1 MALITDAKNEALK
14 AKEDEGRRVNDQA
27 KRLDHI
33 TRALRIE
40 ASEVIAAKY
49 NEQMEIDRQAF
60 QSKIL
65 ELVEESKKQHTV
77 DLEEKQRL
85 SKMQPLRAPF
95 EEDIL
100 AKQRAQYEKRCQA
113 LKNKALKDYRDR
125 KVARAR
131 KALQDELERTEMEA
145 EAERER
151 QGMTITTIITT
162 TITIYDYH
170 NFLLFWSIDQTYPPL
185 IHCVIMI
192 DCTIHLLDPNV
203 FISVD
208 NDYDDDD
215 DDDDDGD
222 ICFITLLPYP
232 LPCSFF
238 FFFIQ
243 TKKNVTV
250 KKWKWRNGYVVN
262 VKKMKHV
269 TKKENWRKK
278 RHEKKKWRRWKQHER
293 KRQRYYPDL

>member
-1 MALITDAKNEALK
+1 MNLIFLIIYLVSLSTPLLFIHIISARIALITDAKNEALK

-85 SKMQPLRAPF
+85 SKMQTLRAPF
-95 EEDIL
+95 EADIL

-145 EAERER
+145 EVERER
-151 QGMTITTIITT
+151 QGKFNATIT
-162 TITIYDYH
+162 
-170 NFLLFWSIDQTYPPL
+170 NNERQK
-185 IHCVIMI
+185 
-192 DCTIHLLDPNV
+192 PNHH
-203 FISVD
+203 I
-208 NDYDDDD
+208 
-215 DDDDDGD
+215 
-222 ICFITLLPYP
+222 
-232 LPCSFF
+232 
-238 FFFIQ
+238 
-243 TKKNVTV
+243 
-250 KKWKWRNGYVVN
+250 
-262 VKKMKHV
+262 
-269 TKKENWRKK
+269 
-278 RHEKKKWRRWKQHER
+278 
-293 KRQRYYPDL
+293 